1 MQIAGMKP
9 VSNPATGMVQPLA
22 SRGFVQVAGAVRS
35 EIVFGRTQVAPI
47 GGGLWTGGID
57 LDQSLRKGI
66 PPSVGQELPDDHF
79 RPLVVTLA
87 ESMVTNTTL
96 HVGEIEGGPVIVGE
110 RAPDLVGVVHG
121 NRVTDA
127 HVLSRAPDV
136 VELLLELE
144 LGCVD

>member
-22 SRGFVQVAGAVRS
+22 SRCFVQVAGADRS
-35 EIVFGRTQVAPI
+35 EIVFRRTQVAPI

-66 PPSVGQELPDDHF
+66 LSGCRQELPDDHF

-96 HVGEIEGGPVIVGE
+96 HVGEIEGGPVIVDE
-110 RAPDLVGVVHG
+110 RAPDLVVVVDRNGVV
-121 NRVTDA
+121 DP
-127 HVLSRAPDV
+127 HVV
-136 VELLLELE
+136 
-144 LGCVD
+144 